1 MIAWLRVPVSA
12 LRGRVSAETTANAQL
27 PIQAKEV
34 TGILWSWAVWT
45 RDEGHAV
52 GLGHILNK
60 ASENKLPAVA
70 NLGKHYRF
78 NCRSFFFFLHPRS
91 SRSRHTFKKLPPFSC
106 FRLSYCV
113 FEVMARWLW
122 SLL

>member
-78 NCRSFFFFLHPRS
+78 ICRSFFFLHS
-91 SRSRHTFKKLPPFSC
+91 KFKVTPHF
-106 FRLSYCV
+106 
-113 FEVMARWLW
+113 
-122 SLL
+122 

>member
-12 LRGRVSAETTANAQL
+12 LRGRVSAETTVNAQL

-78 NCRSFFFFLHPRS
+78 NCRSFFFFS
-91 SRSRHTFKKLPPFSC
+91 SPSKFKVTPHFKKITTF
-106 FRLSYCV
+106 
-113 FEVMARWLW
+113 
-122 SLL
+122 